1 MDRSKAAAV
10 AGGLAVCAA
19 GGALCAWLRTPLPWM
34 IGPLAAMAI
43 FQFGGASLEAP
54 RFGRETGQ
62 TAIGI
67 ALGLYFTPAVA
78 KEVLAHAPA
87 LAACGAGVFAI
98 GVAASFFLER
108 VARVDRTTAFFS
120 SAIGGAAE
128 MAVLGE
134 RHGGLVDRIALAH
147 SLRLLVV
154 VTIAPAAIMMLGR
167 TGTDDYRPV
176 AVPFDGAGLGVLVA
190 IGLVAALAW
199 RRTRMPNAFMMG
211 PLLATIAVTAAGV
224 TLSSVPAW
232 VTNVAQLLLACS
244 LGSRFRQEFLREA
257 PRFVA
262 AVLASVTLM
271 LALVVLLAATLVWT
285 TGGLLPTMLLA
296 AAPGGIAE
304 MAITAKV
311 LKVGVAF
318 VTAAHVMRFV
328 LVMLFTEPVYR
339 LLGRW
344 RKAE

>member
-1 MDRSKAAAV
+1 M
-10 AGGLAVCAA
+10 
-19 GGALCAWLRTPLPWM
+19 
-34 IGPLAAMAI
+34 
-43 FQFGGASLEAP
+43 
-54 RFGRETGQ
+54 
-62 TAIGI
+62 
-67 ALGLYFTPAVA
+67 
-78 KEVLAHAPA
+78 
-87 LAACGAGVFAI
+87 
-98 GVAASFFLER
+98 R
-108 VARVDRTTAFFS
+108 VA
-120 SAIGGAAE
+120 
-128 MAVLGE
+128 
-134 RHGGLVDRIALAH
+134 
-147 SLRLLVV
+147 
-154 VTIAPAAIMMLGR
+154 R

-176 AVPFDGAGLGVLVA
+176 AVPFDLGGLAILVA
-190 IGLVAALAW
+190 VGVVAALAW

-211 PLLATIAVTAAGV
+211 PLLATIAITAGGA
-224 TLSSVPAW
+224 TLSSVPSW

-271 LALVVLLAATLVWT
+271 LALVVLLAGALVWA

-339 LLGRW
+339 LLGRL
-344 RKAE
+344 RAPE